1 MRGLET
7 VYSEVIRNSRAY
19 ASQYFYEAHNRIIR
33 RYAEAY
39 GLPMLNATI
48 AFGRLSPRTSIQ
60 QNLKGFINLLA
71 GKPKPSA
78 ILSANWQSALNA
90 LTLSEAE
97 AHNYLY
103 TEPLSKVRAFIR
115 NLLLDDTV
123 ITLDIIM
130 LRILKDYYPIPSAN
144 HLFQHYPE
152 WHSRIYP
159 AIRALDPSIPPYRI
173 QSMLW
178 DYARRLY
185 APIPKDGRIL

>member
-1 MRGLET
+1 MLGLQKIYADAIQNNRT
-7 VYSEVIRNSRAY
+7 R
-19 ASQYFYEAHNRIIR
+19 ASQYFYEAHNRLIR

-60 QNLKGFINLLA
+60 QNLKAFVNLLA
-71 GKPKPSA
+71 GKPKPCS
-78 ILSANWQSALNA
+78 ILTANWQSALNA

-103 TEPLSKVRAFIR
+103 CQPLSKVRAFVR
-115 NLLLDDTV
+115 NLLLDDSV

-130 LRILKDYYPIPSAN
+130 LRILKDYYPIPTAN
-144 HLFQHYPE
+144 HLFQHYPN

-159 AIRALDPSIPPYRI
+159 AIRALDPSIPPFQI

-185 APIPKDGRIL
+185 APIPKSGRIL